1 MNSNLN
7 LKDKIISRYKEFE
20 ESLNGLA
27 KDKDGN
33 PEKVHCVKLDALKRF
48 EQLGF
53 PEKKSEDW
61 KYTNITPVIQKDY
74 SQKKKDKAVT
84 VTKTAISDFV
94 IPKLKANLLVFING
108 IFSRKLSNIITSD
121 TTAYIGSF
129 NDAYNIHKE
138 LIELHFGKYADYQNN
153 GLTALNTSHARDGG
167 FIYLPKDEIVEEPI
181 HFLFVSDTRLKNI
194 LSQPRNLIIA
204 GENSKATIVESYHSL
219 NHNYSFTNA
228 VTEIFANKN
237 SGIEH
242 YKIQD
247 EVETSY
253 NISTTQV
260 NQERDSRYRSVTITW
275 GGSIVRNNLNSVLSG
290 ENAECTMFG
299 LYAAKRKQLYDNHTL
314 VDHAVPNC
322 NSNELYKGILNDNSN
337 GVFNGKIL
345 VRKDAQKTNAYQSN
359 KNIVLSDNAGINSKP
374 QLEIFADDVKCSH
387 GATTG
392 QLDKEQLFYLRA
404 RGIGEAE
411 AQNMLLIAFANDIIE
426 NIKPEP
432 LRNKLYD
439 TLIKKLSNES

>member
-1 MNSNLN
+1 MDSNLN
-7 LKDKIISRYKEFE
+7 LKYKIISRYKEFE

-61 KYTNITPVIQKDY
+61 KYTNITPIIQKDY

-108 IFSRKLSNIITSD
+108 IFSRKLSDIITSD

-138 LIELHFGKYADYQNN
+138 LFELHFGKYADYQNN

-167 FIYLPKDEIVEEPI
+167 FIYLPKDKVVEEPI
-181 HFLFVSDTRLKNI
+181 HLLFVSDTRTKNI

-204 GENSKATIVESYHSL
+204 GENSKATIIESYHSL

-260 NQERDSRYRSVTITW
+260 NQERDSGYHSVTITW
-275 GGSIVRNNLNSVLSG
+275 GGSIVRNNLNSEFAG
-290 ENAECTMFG
+290 ENGECHMLG
-299 LYAAKRKQLYDNHTL
+299 LYLSKDSELFDNHTL

-322 NSNELYKGILNDNSN
+322 YSNELYKGIIDDNSS
-337 GVFNGKIL
+337 GVFNGKIM

-359 KNIVLSDNAGINSKP
+359 KNIVLTKKATINSKP

-392 QLDKEQLFYLRA
+392 QLNPEELFYLMS
-404 RGIGEAE
+404 RGIGKTEAE
-411 AQNMLLIAFANDIIE
+411 NMLLIAFANDIIS
-426 NIKPEP
+426 NIKIEP
-432 LRNKLYD
+432 LKEMLFD
-439 TLIKKLSNES
+439 TLVKKLNKD